1 MRDKEILE
9 RDRKALSHLFGR
21 LDNLGTEEYN
31 ALVHAIWNID
41 RQLREI
47 VEAN

>member
-21 LDNLGTEEYN
+21 LDNLSREEYN
-31 ALVHAIWNID
+31 ALVHAIWAID
-41 RQLREI
+41 RDLRE
-47 VEAN
+47 VK